1 MAVKRIT
8 AVHRDILSQMA
19 QLMYEAGGVGLAA
32 PQVGINE
39 AMIVADTG
47 TGLYKLI
54 NPKIVK
60 REGSQVTQEG
70 CLSIPGITVKV
81 KRAKKITLNAQDE
94 SANPVTIQAEDLLA
108 CVFQHEIEHLK
119 GKLIVDYATLFKRL
133 NIRKKLEE
141 FKKRSKDERMPE
153 SKSKSCQL

>member
-81 KRAKKITLNAQDE
+81 KRAKKITLKAQDE
-94 SANPVTIQAEDLLA
+94 SANPVTIQAEGLLA
-108 CVFQHEIEHLK
+108 CVFQHEIGHLK
-119 GKLIVDYATLFKRL
+119 GKLIVDYATFFKRL
-133 NIRKKLEE
+133 NIQKKLEE
-141 FKKRSKDERMPE
+141 LKKRSKDEGMPE